1 MSQAAL
7 SESFDPT
14 IPLPAPEPT
23 VVVEE
28 VGSIGM
34 LLKSPK
40 SYARLVAEDRVDLQP
55 SLMLAATSL
64 GFYAVYGLAMGCFA
78 GGNSLWQ
85 GAIKVPLVLFGTLAL
100 SAPCLYLLL
109 CLVGLAVSGR
119 QVAAMLAGVAGLSS
133 AVLVGFAPLAW
144 LFGMS
149 TGSVRFM
156 ALFHVAVWCS
166 AFACGG
172 RLLLEILCDGRRE
185 RNGAIAWAVIT
196 LIVCAQSTTFWRP
209 MLGVTLTKDFREHD
223 RAFFFQHF
231 CSTIVGASSPVEPVV
246 PQIPAAAPSLP
257 TDPSNIP
264 PPTVIPMSN

>member
-14 IPLPAPEPT
+14 IPLPTPEPP
-23 VVVEE
+23 VVLEE

-40 SYARLVAEDRVDLQP
+40 SYARLVAEDRVDFQP
-55 SLMLAATSL
+55 SLMLAVTSM
-64 GFYAVYGLAMGCFA
+64 GFYAAYGLAMGCFA

-85 GAIKVPLVLFGTLAL
+85 GALKVPLVLLGTLAL

-109 CLVGLAVSGR
+109 CLAGLAVSGR

-133 AVLVGFAPLAW
+133 VVLVGFAPLVW

-156 ALFHVAVWCS
+156 VFFHAAVWCMS
-166 AFACGG
+166 FACGG
-172 RLLLEILCDGRRE
+172 RLLLDTLSGCRRE
-185 RNGAIAWAVIT
+185 RNGVVAWSVIA

-209 MLGVTLTKDFREHD
+209 LLGVTVTKDFRDHD
-223 RAFFFQHF
+223 RTFFFYHF
-231 CSTIVGASSPVEPVV
+231 YSSIVGVWPADLPT
-246 PQIPAAAPSLP
+246 PQIPSAAPSLP
-257 TDPSNIP
+257 IDPSNIP
-264 PPTVIPMSN
+264 PPTVTPMSN